1 MAAQRPLAA
10 RLRPRRLEDFVGQP
24 HLLGP
29 EGSMRA
35 FLDGGALP
43 SLILWGPPGVGKT
56 SLARLL
62 AAKSGAT
69 WLTLS
74 AVESGVKDLRAVA
87 EQTAQAASQATV
99 LFVDEIHRF
108 NRSQQDALLPY
119 VEEGRFTLI
128 GATTENPSF
137 ALGAALLSRTRVLVL
152 EPLGETALLQILT
165 RALTDPEDGLGTQHL
180 VLQPDA
186 QELLL
191 EGADGDARR
200 LLGIL
205 EAAAGTRQ
213 NAQIKREDIHRAIGQ
228 YWRRFDRQGENFY
241 DQISAFHKSL
251 RGSDPDAALYWL
263 ARMIDGGADPLY
275 LARRMVRMASE
286 DIGLADPRALP
297 LAIAARDA
305 YVFLGSPE
313 GELALAEAAIYL
325 ASAPKSN
332 RIEEAWNAVR
342 AQVRRDGSRPVP
354 LHLRN
359 APTKL
364 LRALDYGKEYQ
375 YDHEFP
381 DAIAPEQT
389 YLPEGLRHQR
399 WYTPSQR
406 GFEQQM
412 GERLRWIAAHRKR
425 QGD

>member
-1 MAAQRPLAA
+1 MMAQRPLAA

-24 HLLGP
+24 RLLGP
-29 EGSMRA
+29 QGSLRA
-35 FLDGGALP
+35 FLDGGSLP

-62 AAKSGAT
+62 AAKSGAH

-87 EQTAQAASQATV
+87 EQAAQAASQATV

-137 ALGAALLSRTRVLVL
+137 ALGSALLSRTQVLVL
-152 EPLGETALLQILT
+152 EPLDEAALAQILT
-165 RALTDPEDGLGTQHL
+165 RALTDLEDGLGARHL
-180 VLQPDA
+180 TLPPEA

-191 EGADGDARR
+191 QAADGDARR

-213 NAQIKREDIHRAIGQ
+213 NAQIEREDIQRAIGQ

-305 YVFLGSPE
+305 YAFLGSPE
-313 GELALAEAAIYL
+313 GELALAEVAVYL

-342 AQVRRDGSRPVP
+342 SQVRRDGSRPVP

-381 DAIAPEQT
+381 DAIAPEQS
-389 YLPEGLRHQR
+389 YLPEGLRGMR
-399 WYTPSQR
+399 WYIPSER

>member
-1 MAAQRPLAA
+1 MMAQRPLAA

-24 HLLGP
+24 RLLGP
-29 EGSMRA
+29 QGSLRA

-62 AAKSGAT
+62 AAESGAH

-74 AVESGVKDLRAVA
+74 AVESGVKDLRAAA
-87 EQTAQAASQATV
+87 EQAAQAVNQATV

-137 ALGAALLSRTRVLVL
+137 ALGAALLSRTQVLVL
-152 EPLGETALLQILT
+152 EPLDDAALLQILT
-165 RALTDPEDGLGTQHL
+165 RALTDPEDGLGARHL
-180 VLQPDA
+180 TLPPEA

-191 EGADGDARR
+191 EAADGDARR

-213 NAQIKREDIHRAIGQ
+213 NAQIEREDIQRAIGQ

-305 YVFLGSPE
+305 YAFLGSPE
-313 GELALAEAAIYL
+313 GELALAELAVYL

-332 RIEEAWNAVR
+332 RIEEAWNKVR

-381 DAIAPEQT
+381 DAIAPDQS
-389 YLPEGLRHQR
+389 YLPEGLRGVR
-399 WYTPSQR
+399 WYTPSER

>member
-1 MAAQRPLAA
+1 MMAQRPLAA
-10 RLRPRRLEDFVGQP
+10 CLRPRRLEDFVGQP
-24 HLLGP
+24 RLLGP
-29 EGSMRA
+29 QGSLRA

-62 AAKSGAT
+62 AAKSGAN

-74 AVESGVKDLRAVA
+74 AVESGVKDLRAAA
-87 EQTAQAASQATV
+87 EQAAQAVNQATV

-137 ALGAALLSRTRVLVL
+137 ALGAALLSRTQVLVL
-152 EPLGETALLQILT
+152 EPLDATALAQILS
-165 RALTDPEDGLGTQHL
+165 RALTDPEDGLGARHL
-180 VLQPDA
+180 TLPPEA

-191 EGADGDARR
+191 EAADGDARR

-213 NAQIKREDIHRAIGQ
+213 NARIEREDIQRAIGQ

-305 YVFLGSPE
+305 YAFLGSPE
-313 GELALAEAAIYL
+313 GELALAELAVYL

-332 RIEEAWNAVR
+332 RIEEAWNKVR

-381 DAIAPEQT
+381 DAIAPDQS
-389 YLPEGLRHQR
+389 YLPEGLRGVR
-399 WYTPSQR
+399 WYTPSER